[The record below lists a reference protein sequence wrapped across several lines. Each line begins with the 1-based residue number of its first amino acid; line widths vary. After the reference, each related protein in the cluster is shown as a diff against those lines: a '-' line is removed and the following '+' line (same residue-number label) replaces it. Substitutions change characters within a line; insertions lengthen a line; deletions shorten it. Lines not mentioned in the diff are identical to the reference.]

1 MAFSELQMKVM
12 SDFALQA
19 LHNRLASVQ
28 DFAHNFREL
37 EDRKGA
43 AVVIPTFNLSAAA
56 DFDAASNNYFS
67 GVNEIDAATVTLD
80 KHMVKSLMITDR
92 NLAET
97 EVQFNRDGGIA
108 IGDTLGRALYKYVVD
123 MINDVN
129 VTKSASVTLTT
140 KKAFAD
146 LFGTVYD
153 NELDIDQT
161 VLMLTPDN
169 FATLL
174 GTLDSNVYGSRDAI
188 TGGRIPGL
196 YGFAAVVCAPNMQ
209 SGLKGAL
216 VDKNSIGIAARYL
229 EPMPGAYV
237 SAWKASDPVSGMP
250 IGFRL
255 AADLASGQRYLAGEF
270 LCGAKIIRK
279 EGIVLLK

>member
-1 MAFSELQMKVM
+1 MAFNDLQQKTTSE
-12 SDFALQA
+12 FALQA
-19 LHNRLASVQ
+19 LHARLAPVQ
-28 DFAHNFREL
+28 DFAHNFRDL

-43 AVVIPTFNLSAAA
+43 AIVIPTFNLSAAA
-56 DFDAASNNYFS
+56 DFDPVSNNYFS

-80 KHMVKSLMITDR
+80 KHVHKSLMITDR

-129 VTKSASVTLTT
+129 VTKSATVTLTT

-146 LFGTVYD
+146 LFGTVYT

-237 SAWKASDPVSGMP
+237 EAWKASDPISGLP

-255 AADLASGQRYLAGEF
+255 AADLASGQRYLDGEF
-270 LCGAKIIRK
+270 ICGAKIIRK
-279 EGIVLLK
+279 DGIVLLK

>member
-1 MAFSELQMKVM
+1 
-12 SDFALQA
+12 
-19 LHNRLASVQ
+19 
-28 DFAHNFREL
+28 
-37 EDRKGA
+37 
-43 AVVIPTFNLSAAA
+43 
-56 DFDAASNNYFS
+56 
-67 GVNEIDAATVTLD
+67 
-80 KHMVKSLMITDR
+80 
-92 NLAET
+92 
-97 EVQFNRDGGIA
+97 
-108 IGDTLGRALYKYVVD
+108 

-129 VTKSASVTLTT
+129 VTKSATVTLTT

-153 NELDIDQT
+153 NELDINQT

-229 EPMPGAYV
+229 EPMAGAYV

-250 IGFRL
+250 IGFRE
-255 AADLASGQRYLAGEF
+255 ACDLASGQRYLAGEF
-270 LCGAKIIRK
+270 ICGAKVIRK
-279 EGIVLLK
+279 DGIVLLK